1 VDVVN
6 LGSSVSR
13 EYSLPAYW
21 RRLMTCCSAW
31 LRNAKCDEDLR
42 RMVLA
47 LIVPLQEQAERP
59 QLCIE
64 AKHRYHIPQQPWGES
79 SRRIGLS
86 HTDLGIQDLSF
97 LAPSWLPVKHQPS
110 HQTPTNMEE
119 V

>member
-1 VDVVN
+1 
-6 LGSSVSR
+6 
-13 EYSLPAYW
+13 
-21 RRLMTCCSAW
+21 
-31 LRNAKCDEDLR
+31 
-42 RMVLA
+42 MVLA

-97 LAPSWLPVKHQPS
+97 LAPFMATGQASTKPPDANEYGGGVS
-110 HQTPTNMEE
+110 SQTFD
-119 V
+119 